1 MYTIQER
8 VRIVI
13 LMAKYESV
21 TAVERQI
28 TKEGFQHKLTDQT
41 IRLLYKKFLETSS
54 VEDKVRS
61 GRPNSSVNPEN
72 AQKVV
77 AILEDKENFYS
88 VPAISNMLDI
98 SIGSTFT
105 ILHTM
110 LNYKPYKL
118 QLHQK
123 LSEEDFMDRMNSCQ
137 AILDEHVKSNNLFD
151 NLITSD
157 ECSFS
162 LNGTVNRYNCRV
174 WAAEPP
180 ETLLL
185 KEHTSPKINVWM
197 AISASH
203 VYGPYFFNSSTVNG
217 DDYYSLIS
225 EYFIPMLRR
234 QRRLQSAWF
243 QQDGAPSFIIIEN
256 IFLM

>member
-21 TAVERQI
+21 TAVKRQL
-28 TKEGFQHKLTDQT
+28 TKGFQHKPTDQT
-41 IRLLYKKFLETSS
+41 IRLLYKKFLETGS

-105 ILHTM
+105 ILHKM
-110 LNYKPYKL
+110 LNYIVYCV
-118 QLHQK
+118 Q
-123 LSEEDFMDRMNSCQ
+123 
-137 AILDEHVKSNNLFD
+137 V
-151 NLITSD
+151 
-157 ECSFS
+157 S
-162 LNGTVNRYNCRV
+162 LLPN
-174 WAAEPP
+174 
-180 ETLLL
+180 
-185 KEHTSPKINVWM
+185 I
-197 AISASH
+197 
-203 VYGPYFFNSSTVNG
+203 YF
-217 DDYYSLIS
+217 
-225 EYFIPMLRR
+225 
-234 QRRLQSAWF
+234 
-243 QQDGAPSFIIIEN
+243 
-256 IFLM
+256 